1 MTHDDA
7 ADTGRDALI
16 WLARNP
22 DALAGFL
29 ATGGGSIDDLSARSH
44 DPEFLGFVLDYVLS
58 SETLVLDFARDLG
71 VDPET
76 PMLART
82 RLPGGDAPAWT

>member
-1 MTHDDA
+1 MTPDEA
-7 ADTGRDALI
+7 AETGQDALI

-29 ATGGGSIDDLSARSH
+29 ATGGGSMDDISDRAR

-58 SETLVLDFARDLG
+58 SEDLVLEFARDLG

-76 PMLART
+76 PGRART